1 VTGPGGLRLLLMAGG
16 SGTRLWPLSTE
27 ERPKQ
32 FHPILSDKSLLAETW
47 DRVAPLS
54 SDVWAA
60 TAERHVDLVRR
71 ELPALPA
78 SRVLAEPA
86 RRNSGPAMLAAAVR
100 FRADGD
106 PVTLSIPS
114 DQTVTDAEA
123 FRRALAGA
131 AALADSASLVILAVV
146 PTRGEPDF
154 GYVELDGDRVRRFT
168 EKPDAARAREWASDG
183 RHFWNAGIF
192 VFRPSRL
199 LAEASRVAG
208 ELVAGVERYVASGSR
223 ADYEALPNISID
235 FALVE
240 KAADVRAVP
249 LDAGWSDVGTW
260 RSVRDLRGADGAG
273 NLVVAPGPVVAPG
286 VRDTAIVVARDGTLV
301 LPLDRE
307 GELRSA
313 VAALAGAAPGRTS

>member
-1 VTGPGGLRLLLMAGG
+1 MRILLMAGG

-32 FHPILSDKSLLAETW
+32 FLPLLSDRSLIAETW

-54 SDVWAA
+54 GDVWAA
-60 TAERHVDLVRR
+60 TSERYVDLLRR

-86 RRNSGPAMLAAAVR
+86 RRNSGPALLAAAVR
-100 FRADGD
+100 FRDGGD
-106 PVTLSIPS
+106 PVTAAIPS
-114 DQTVTDAEA
+114 DQTVADDDA
-123 FRRALAGA
+123 FRRALSAA
-131 AALADSASLVILAVV
+131 AALADSGSVVILAVV
-146 PTRGEPDF
+146 PSRGEPDF
-154 GYVELDGDRVRRFT
+154 GYVELDGDRVTRFT
-168 EKPDAARAREWASDG
+168 EKPDAARAREWAGDG

-199 LAEASRVAG
+199 LAEARRAAP
-208 ELVAGVERYVASGSR
+208 ELVAGVERWVASGSR
-223 ADYEALPNISID
+223 GDYEALPNISID
-235 FALVE
+235 FALIE
-240 KAADVRAVP
+240 KASDVRAVP

-313 VAALAGAAPGRTS
+313 VAALASREDAS

>member
-1 VTGPGGLRLLLMAGG
+1 MTGLRILLMAGG

-54 SDVWAA
+54 ADVWAA
-60 TAERHVDLVRR
+60 TSERHVDLLRR

-78 SRVLAEPA
+78 SHVLAEPA
-86 RRNSGPAMLAAAVR
+86 RRNSGPALLAAAVR

-106 PVTLSIPS
+106 PVTASIPS
-114 DQTVTDAEA
+114 DQTVSDAEK
-123 FRRALAGA
+123 FRRALADAG
-131 AALADSASLVILAVV
+131 ALADSASLVILAVV
-146 PTRGEPDF
+146 PSRGEPDF

-208 ELVAGVERYVASGSR
+208 ELVAGVEKYVASESR

-240 KAADVRAVP
+240 KADDVRAVP

-273 NLVVAPGPVVAPG
+273 NLVVAPGPVLAPG
-286 VRDTAIVVARDGTLV
+286 VRDTAIVVGRDGTLV

-313 VAALAGAAPGRTS
+313 VAALAGAGAGKGTSS

>member
-1 VTGPGGLRLLLMAGG
+1 VTGLRILLMAGG

-54 SDVWAA
+54 ADVWAA
-60 TAERHVDLVRR
+60 TSERHVDLLRR

-78 SRVLAEPA
+78 SHVLAEPA
-86 RRNSGPAMLAAAVR
+86 RRNSGPALLAAAVR

-106 PVTLSIPS
+106 PVTASIPS
-114 DQTVTDAEA
+114 DQTVSDAEK
-123 FRRALAGA
+123 FRRALADAG
-131 AALADSASLVILAVV
+131 ALADSASLVILAVV
-146 PTRGEPDF
+146 PSRGEPDF

-208 ELVAGVERYVASGSR
+208 ELVAGVEKYVASESR

-240 KAADVRAVP
+240 KADDVRAVP

-313 VAALAGAAPGRTS
+313 VAALAGDGAATGRPS

>member
-1 VTGPGGLRLLLMAGG
+1 VTGLRILLMAGG

-54 SDVWAA
+54 ADVWAA
-60 TAERHVDLVRR
+60 TSERHVDLLRR

-78 SRVLAEPA
+78 SHVLAEPA
-86 RRNSGPAMLAAAVR
+86 RRNSGPALLAAAVR

-106 PVTLSIPS
+106 PVTASIPS
-114 DQTVTDAEA
+114 DQTVSDAEK
-123 FRRALAGA
+123 FRRALADAG
-131 AALADSASLVILAVV
+131 ALADSASLVILAVV
-146 PTRGEPDF
+146 PSRGEPDF

-208 ELVAGVERYVASGSR
+208 ELVAGVEKYVASGSR

-240 KAADVRAVP
+240 KADDVRAVP

-307 GELRSA
+307 GELRAA
-313 VAALAGAAPGRTS
+313 VAALAGDGAATGRPS

>member
-1 VTGPGGLRLLLMAGG
+1 MTGLRILLMAGG

-54 SDVWAA
+54 ADVWAA
-60 TAERHVDLVRR
+60 TSERHVDLLRR

-78 SRVLAEPA
+78 SHVLAEPA
-86 RRNSGPAMLAAAVR
+86 RRNSGPALLAAAVR

-106 PVTLSIPS
+106 PVTASIPS
-114 DQTVTDAEA
+114 DQTVSDAEK
-123 FRRALAGA
+123 FRRALADAG
-131 AALADSASLVILAVV
+131 ALADSASLVILAVV
-146 PTRGEPDF
+146 PSRGEPDF

-208 ELVAGVERYVASGSR
+208 ELVAGVEKYVASGSR

-240 KAADVRAVP
+240 KADDVRAVP

-307 GELRSA
+307 GELRAA
-313 VAALAGAAPGRTS
+313 VAALAGDGAATGRPS